1 MLTYEDFPVGEV
13 LPMGPKT
20 VTEAEMIAFAE
31 KYDPQPFHTDPE
43 SDMATGV
50 GGLIASGWHTCGI
63 MMRMICD
70 AYLLDSASMGAPGL
84 DEVRWL
90 LPVRPGDILT
100 GTTTVLD
107 RRISNSRPTLGL
119 LTLQYELQ
127 NQKGETVM
135 LTKGTGMMATKE
147 GVAA

>member
-1 MLTYEDFPVGEV
+1 
-13 LPMGPKT
+13 
-20 VTEAEMIAFAE
+20 
-31 KYDPQPFHTDPE
+31 
-43 SDMATGV
+43 MATGV

>member
-1 MLTYEDFPVGEV
+1 VLTYEDFPVGKV

-20 VTEAEMIAFAE
+20 VTEAEMIVFSE

-43 SDMATGV
+43 SEMAAEV

-90 LPVRPGDILT
+90 LPVRPGDTMT

-107 RRISNSRPTLGL
+107 RRVSTSRPTLGL
-119 LTLQYELQ
+119 LTLQYELK

-147 GVAA
+147 GAAA

>member
-1 MLTYEDFPVGEV
+1 
-13 LPMGPKT
+13 MGPKT
-20 VTEAEMIAFAE
+20 VTQEEIIAFAE
-31 KYDPQPFHTDPE
+31 KYDPQPFHTDPGSE
-43 SDMATGV
+43 MADSV

-90 LPVRPGDILT
+90 IPVRPGDTLT

-107 RRISNSRPTLGL
+107 RRISKSRPELGL
-119 LTLQYELQ
+119 LTLEYELKNQ
-127 NQKGETVM
+127 NGETVL
-135 LTKGTGMMATKE
+135 LTKGTGMMATENK
-147 GVAA
+147 GVQ

>member
-1 MLTYEDFPVGEV
+1 MLTYEDFPVGRV

-31 KYDPQPFHTDPE
+31 KYDPQPFHTDPDSE
-43 SDMATGV
+43 MAADV

-70 AYLLDSASMGAPGL
+70 AYLLESASMGAPGL

-90 LPVRPGDILT
+90 LPVRPGDVLT

-107 RRISNSRPTLGL
+107 RRVSKSRPTLGL
-119 LTLQYELQ
+119 LTLQYELK

-135 LTKGTGMMATKE
+135 LTRGTGMMATKE
-147 GVAA
+147 GVAE